1 MQTSL
6 KSFSFIYWLLSH
18 KLQVILGWENT
29 STYLRMISTKIL
41 FKRTELDVLLK
52 HKENQSVN
60 WSILQLHKDIQNI

>member
-1 MQTSL
+1 
-6 KSFSFIYWLLSH
+6 
-18 KLQVILGWENT
+18 
-29 STYLRMISTKIL
+29 MISTKML